1 MLELRTETEID
12 APVERVWQ
20 VLMDFDSYPRWNP
33 FIRSIRG
40 TPEVGSR
47 LEVEIG
53 ASGTRPLRR
62 RTHRRTHAPGVSVHA
77 VRATGTVPWPLSA
90 VPRTAAG
97 NGRAPR
103 IRGDEPRLA
112 RAGQSLIR
120 GLSADRESLR
130 ERCESAVRA
139 DLRQPHPSARG
150 VSGCRGRERLRA
162 RRRHGHPPDP
172 FALR

>member
-53 ASGTRPLRR
+53 ASGTR
-62 RTHRRTHAPGVSVHA
+62 
-77 VRATGTVPWPLSA
+77 
-90 VPRTAAG
+90 
-97 NGRAPR
+97 
-103 IRGDEPRLA
+103 
-112 RAGQSLIR
+112 
-120 GLSADRESLR
+120 SADARSSRHASL
-130 ERCESAVRA
+130 V
-139 DLRQPHPSARG
+139 
-150 VSGCRGRERLRA
+150 
-162 RRRHGHPPDP
+162 
-172 FALR
+172 